1 MCPLSKGN
9 ALKYNLVCTNC
20 GHRYGPSHKSQVCTA
35 CGSFLEVVYKS
46 APKVLSQMRGSF
58 WDFSGVLPDGKY
70 RRYEV
75 GMTKMF
81 TDAEDKKLL
90 YKLET
95 ENPTHSFK
103 DRGSIIEVAKA
114 KEYGF
119 DEVAC
124 ASTGNMAYSVAYY
137 SKLYGIKSRIFV
149 SREAN
154 RDKIEEIRSTHDAVI
169 TRGKWDFTGA
179 QKEALKYSAKT
190 GAFITGDY
198 CYRKEGQKTIA
209 YEIISSAKDVS
220 NIIVPV
226 GNATLLSGTLKAL
239 NEMEAAGS
247 IKRQPK
253 VIAVQSER
261 CNPFSKSFNLNGKV
275 SYIAPATS
283 ADAIAVGYPTF
294 GDMAAEQLRLNG
306 GTAVSVS
313 EASMAKAQRRMNE
326 DYGITIELASAATIA
341 AYDLL
346 KPHLRGKSVAIISGG
361 NV

>member
-1 MCPLSKGN
+1 MEYS
-9 ALKYNLVCTNC
+9 LVCTNC
-20 GHRYGPSHKSQVCTA
+20 GHAYDQLYKSQLCA
-35 CGSFLEVVYKS
+35 RCESFLEVVYKS
-46 APKVLSQMRGSF
+46 EPKAPTAARGSF
-58 WDFSGVLPDGKY
+58 WDFSGVLPEGKY
-70 RRYEV
+70 RKYEV

-81 TDAEDKKLL
+81 SDAGDDRLM

-95 ENPTHSFK
+95 DNPTHSFK
-103 DRGSIIEVAKA
+103 DRGSVIEVAKA

-137 SKLYGIKSRIFV
+137 SKLYGIRSRIFV

-154 RDKIEEIRSTHDAVI
+154 KDKIEEIMSTHDAVI

-179 QKEALKYSAKT
+179 QKEALKYASKT

-209 YEIISSAKDVS
+209 YEIISSAKNVS

-239 NEMEAAGS
+239 SEMEAAGA

-261 CNPFSKSFNLNGKV
+261 CNPFSKAFNYKGMVKYTV
-275 SYIAPATS
+275 PSTS

-294 GDMAAEQLRLNG
+294 GDMAARQLRQNG
-306 GTAVSVS
+306 GMAVSVS
-313 EASMAKAQRRMNE
+313 EASMRRAQKRMKE
-326 DYGITIELASAATIA
+326 YYGLTIELASAATIA
-341 AYDLL
+341 AYDSL
-346 KPHLRGKSVAIISGG
+346 KPRLKGNSVAIISGG

>member
-1 MCPLSKGN
+1 M
-9 ALKYNLVCTNC
+9 KYGLVCTNC
-20 GHRYGPSHKSQVCTA
+20 GHAYGSSYKSQVCA
-35 CGSFLEVVYKS
+35 RCGSFLEVVYKS
-46 APKVLSQMRGSF
+46 NPKVTAAARGSF
-58 WDFSGVLPDGKY
+58 WDFSGILPDGKY
-70 RRYEV
+70 RKYEV

-81 TDAEDKKLL
+81 SDAEDDQLI

-103 DRGSIIEVAKA
+103 DRGSVIEVAKA

-119 DEVAC
+119 KEVAC
-124 ASTGNMAYSVAYY
+124 ASTGNIAYSVAYY

-149 SREAN
+149 SRDAN
-154 RDKIEEIRSTHDAVI
+154 KDKIEEIMSTHDAVI

-179 QKEALKYSAKT
+179 QKEALKYASKT

-209 YEIISSAKDVS
+209 YEIIASAKSVS

-226 GNATLLSGTLKAL
+226 GNATLLSATLKAL
-239 NEMEAAGS
+239 SEMESAGA

-261 CNPFSKSFNLNGKV
+261 CNPFSKAFNSKEMV
-275 SYIAPATS
+275 RYATPSTS

-294 GDMAAEQLRLNG
+294 GDMAAKQLRQNG
-306 GTAVSVS
+306 GMAVSVS
-313 EASMAKAQRRMNE
+313 EALMRRAQDRMRE
-326 DYGITIELASAATIA
+326 YYGITIELASAATIA
-341 AYDLL
+341 AYALL
-346 KPHLRGKSVAIISGG
+346 KPRLKGKSVAIISGG

>member
-1 MCPLSKGN
+1 
-9 ALKYNLVCTNC
+9 
-20 GHRYGPSHKSQVCTA
+20 
-35 CGSFLEVVYKS
+35 
-46 APKVLSQMRGSF
+46 
-58 WDFSGVLPDGKY
+58 
-70 RRYEV
+70 
-75 GMTKMF
+75 MF
-81 TDAEDKKLL
+81 TDMEDKKLM

-103 DRGSIIEVAKA
+103 DRGSVIEVAKA
-114 KEYGF
+114 KEFGF

-169 TRGKWDFTGA
+169 TKGDWDFTGA

-209 YEIISSAKDVS
+209 YEIISSARDTS

-239 NEMEAAGS
+239 QEMEAAGS

-253 VIAVQSER
+253 VIAVQSAR
-261 CNPFSKSFNLNGKV
+261 CSPFSKAFNLGRKV
-275 SYIAPATS
+275 SYLTPSTS

-306 GTAVSVS
+306 GMAISVS
-313 EASMAKAQRRMNE
+313 EASMAKAQRRMKE
-326 DYGITIELASAATIA
+326 YYGITIELASAATIA
-341 AYDLL
+341 AYDSL
-346 KPHLRGKSVAIISGG
+346 KAHLRGRSVAIISGG